1 MNILT
6 RYILRQN
13 LFLLLLICGI
23 GMGVFIFV
31 ELFDRLDE
39 FLDAGVGAATIVSY
53 FVYRTPFIL
62 SQIFPAVFL
71 IALMVQLGLMLIGG
85 GLYTAGVFFYMYR
98 KLPRSHFIWHLFVIA
113 GSTLHFFSVLHT
125 LPA

>member
-23 GMGVFIFV
+23 GLGVFIFV

-39 FLDAGVGAATIVSY
+39 FLDAGVGVATIVSY
-53 FVYRTPFIL
+53 FAYRTPFIL
-62 SQIFPAVFL
+62 SQIL
-71 IALMVQLGLMLIGG
+71 D
-85 GLYTAGVFFYMYR
+85 R
-98 KLPRSHFIWHLFVIA
+98 K
-113 GSTLHFFSVLHT
+113 SVV
-125 LPA
+125 